1 MKKRVVL
8 SAAIALLMGLQAGLS
23 APAGA
28 AGSASSRTGTSGA
41 AAGAKTAGS
50 GAAAL
55 SHAEAVYKGA
65 LPLLSSGNLPGAI
78 AYMKTKL
85 YAVTPYQA
93 TVLTLKLENLHKAL
107 LPSWEKKFSSSD
119 VQRKLLT
126 VYRGGVSMAKL
137 AESTENAALRALL
150 QSAGESGYKL
160 DTAEGTFYP
169 VIDYAAYHKYKPYV
183 TEDISR
189 YISIMAAE
197 SDLPPSKDNGLIIA
211 WGEVAD
217 RALTQEQFI
226 QTYPKSNRLQA
237 VKKLYN
243 QYAVNTFY
251 GQNNTPLFH
260 YDNLEMDLE
269 AQKAYTSILAKNSS
283 TSAFLQ
289 KLDGFMKLMKSNG
302 YLLDDAAEQY
312 LKTEVPQL

>member
-1 MKKRVVL
+1 MKKHVVL
-8 SAAIALLMGLQAGLS
+8 SAAIALFIGLQAVVS

-28 AGSASSRTGTSGA
+28 EG
-41 AAGAKTAGS
+41 AAGAKAGGS
-50 GAAAL
+50 GTAAL

-119 VQRKLLT
+119 VQRKLIS
-126 VYRGGVSMAKL
+126 VYKGGVSMTKL
-137 AESTENAALRALL
+137 AESTENASLRALL
-150 QSAGESGYKL
+150 LSAGESGYKL

-169 VIDYAAYHKYKPYV
+169 VIDYAAYRKYKNFV
-183 TEDISR
+183 TDDISS
-189 YISIMAAE
+189 YISIMADE

-226 QTYPKSNRLQA
+226 QSYPASNRLQA

-269 AQKAYTSILAKNSS
+269 AQKAYTSILSKNNS
-283 TSAFLQ
+283 TSDFLQ

-302 YLLDDAAEQY
+302 YLLDDAAKQY
-312 LKTEVPQL
+312 LKTEVPLS

>member
-1 MKKRVVL
+1 MKKHAVL
-8 SAAIALLMGLQAGLS
+8 SAAIALLIGLQS
-23 APAGA
+23 GA
-28 AGSASSRTGTSGA
+28 AGQAGAEGSGSSRTGTSGTA
-41 AAGAKTAGS
+41 ASAKTA
-50 GAAAL
+50 
-55 SHAEAVYKGA
+55 SHAEAVYTAA

-107 LPSWEKKFSSSD
+107 LPSWEKKFSSSE

-126 VYRGGVSMAKL
+126 VYRGGVSMEKL
-137 AESTENAALRALL
+137 AESTDNAALRALL

-160 DTAEGTFYP
+160 DTAEGSFYP
-169 VIDYAAYHKYKPYV
+169 VIDYAAYRKYKPYV
-183 TEDISR
+183 TEDISS

-226 QTYPKSNRLQA
+226 QTYPKSNRVQA
-237 VKKLYN
+237 VKKLYD

-269 AQKAYTSILAKNSS
+269 AQKAYTGILAKNSG

-289 KLDGFMKLMKSNG
+289 KLEGFMKLMKSNG
-302 YLLDDAAEQY
+302 YLLDDEAKQY